1 MYVKVLAFFLALLTL
16 LLSMT
21 PCCDG
26 EDSNCM
32 EEIAIECTEHTDT
45 EEGNAHHDQPTS
57 PFYACG
63 SCLGFVNQQVPHL
76 SLNYLSFV
84 EKDFNSF
91 YTESLSVSHL
101 HPPNKP
107 PIQI

>member
-1 MYVKVLAFFLALLTL
+1 MKLLAFFLALLTL

-26 EDSNCM
+26 EDSHCL
-32 EEIAIECTEHTDT
+32 EETAIGCTEHADTDEDDT
-45 EEGNAHHDQPTS
+45 HQDQQPTS

-63 SCLGFVNQQVPHL
+63 SCLGFAHLQVPPL
-76 SLNYLSFV
+76 SICYLSFF
-84 EKDFNSF
+84 EQDFNSF